1 MDASF
6 NLLGCVTREASSEE
20 KPCVGV
26 NDWCLEASEVYEY
39 GLSLNNSLYRSRV
52 LLPMKLL
59 HSMRLSE
66 MGYVEACVA
75 YLEELRE
82 SVRAS
87 RVTNESFIQQLE
99 LLENRVRQSEKE
111 WECVECVTRR
121 QVAGKGGFLSQLF
134 TVVDKGINSFMT
146 AVEEKEEVGVSSA
159 SSVPSVP
166 AMPVMPAMPSAPVA
180 PVMPSVPAMPPVP
193 SMPSAPVAPA
203 MPAAS
208 SAPAM
213 PAMPAMPAAPA
224 FTKPAARAQHPH
236 GNRHAR
242 NSLPKPFVPY
252 TPPESVLQPAQPQPL
267 QPLQPVQP
275 QPIQPIQPVQPL
287 QPFQPTQP
295 FQPVQP
301 AQPAQ
306 PIQPPQPTPPSE
318 PAQPPK
324 PSPTPA
330 PSKPAQ
336 PAQPPKPSKPAE
348 PPKPKEEEKSSS
360 WSLFGSLFRRSD
372 SSKKVYKVEL
382 PKNEAKPYYDEVKKK
397 WIIPGVEEEEEKAP
411 LPPPP
416 PMEPAPQP
424 QPEPEPEPEPEP
436 QAAPPMPA
444 IKPFVPAAVAEE
456 KEETSQEPPKTGRR
470 RFGPM

>member
-111 WECVECVTRR
+111 WVCVECVTRR
-121 QVAGKGGFLSQLF
+121 QGTGKGGFLSQLF

-146 AVEEKEEVGVSSA
+146 AVEEKEEVGVSS
-159 SSVPSVP
+159 VPS
-166 AMPVMPAMPSAPVA
+166 A
-180 PVMPSVPAMPPVP
+180 PVMPSAPAMPSVSSIPA
-193 SMPSAPVAPA
+193 APVAPA
-203 MPAAS
+203 MPSVPTAS
-208 SAPAM
+208 SA

-267 QPLQPVQP
+267 QPVQP
-275 QPIQPIQPVQPL
+275 QPSQPIQPIQPIQPL
-287 QPFQPTQP
+287 QP
-295 FQPVQP
+295 V
-301 AQPAQ
+301 Q
-306 PIQPPQPTPPSE
+306 PIQPPQPTQPSE
-318 PAQPPK
+318 PVQPLK

-330 PSKPAQ
+330 PSKPT
-336 PAQPPKPSKPAE
+336 QPPKPAE

-360 WSLFGSLFRRSD
+360 WSLFGSLFGRSD

-444 IKPFVPAAVAEE
+444 IKPFVPATVAEE
-456 KEETSQEPPKTGRR
+456 KAEETSQEPPKTGRR

>member
-111 WECVECVTRR
+111 WVCVECVTRR
-121 QVAGKGGFLSQLF
+121 QGTGKGGFLSQLF

-146 AVEEKEEVGVSSA
+146 AVEEKEEVGVSSVPSA
-159 SSVPSVP
+159 PVMPSVSSVPSVP
-166 AMPVMPAMPSAPVA
+166 AMPSAPAMPSV
-180 PVMPSVPAMPPVP
+180 SSIPA
-193 SMPSAPVAPA
+193 APVAPA
-203 MPAAS
+203 MPSVPTAS
-208 SAPAM
+208 SA

-267 QPLQPVQP
+267 QPVQP
-275 QPIQPIQPVQPL
+275 QPSQPIQPIKPIQPL
-287 QPFQPTQP
+287 QPAQPIQP
-295 FQPVQP
+295 LQPV
-301 AQPAQ
+301 Q
-306 PIQPPQPTPPSE
+306 PIQPPQPTQPSE
-318 PAQPPK
+318 PVQPPK

-330 PSKPAQ
+330 PSKPT
-336 PAQPPKPSKPAE
+336 QPPKPAE

-360 WSLFGSLFRRSD
+360 WSLFGSLFGRSD

-436 QAAPPMPA
+436 QAAPLMPA

-456 KEETSQEPPKTGRR
+456 KAEETSQEPPKTGRR

>member
-111 WECVECVTRR
+111 WVCVECVTRR
-121 QVAGKGGFLSQLF
+121 QGTGKGGFLSQLF

-146 AVEEKEEVGVSSA
+146 AVEEKEEVGVSSVSSA
-159 SSVPSVP
+159 PVMPSVSSVPSVP
-166 AMPVMPAMPSAPVA
+166 AI
-180 PVMPSVPAMPPVP
+180 PSVSSIPA
-193 SMPSAPVAPA
+193 APVAPA
-203 MPAAS
+203 MPSVPAAS
-208 SAPAM
+208 SAPV
-213 PAMPAMPAAPA
+213 MPAMPAAPA

-267 QPLQPVQP
+267 QPVQP
-275 QPIQPIQPVQPL
+275 QPFQPIQPIQPLQPAQPIQPL
-287 QPFQPTQP
+287 QP
-295 FQPVQP
+295 V
-301 AQPAQ
+301 Q
-306 PIQPPQPTPPSE
+306 PIQPPQPTQPSE
-318 PAQPPK
+318 PVQPPK

-330 PSKPAQ
+330 PSKPT
-336 PAQPPKPSKPAE
+336 QPPKPAE

-360 WSLFGSLFRRSD
+360 WSLFGSLFGRSD

-436 QAAPPMPA
+436 QAAPLMPA

-456 KEETSQEPPKTGRR
+456 KAEETSQEPPKTGRR

>member
-111 WECVECVTRR
+111 WVCVECVTRR
-121 QVAGKGGFLSQLF
+121 QGTGKGGFLSQLF

-146 AVEEKEEVGVSSA
+146 AVEEKEEVGVSSVPSA
-159 SSVPSVP
+159 PVMPSVSSVPSVP
-166 AMPVMPAMPSAPVA
+166 AMPSVSSIPA
-180 PVMPSVPAMPPVP
+180 
-193 SMPSAPVAPA
+193 APVAPA
-203 MPAAS
+203 MPSVPTAS
-208 SAPAM
+208 SA

-267 QPLQPVQP
+267 QPVQP
-275 QPIQPIQPVQPL
+275 QPFQPIQPIQPIQPL
-287 QPFQPTQP
+287 QPAQPIQP
-295 FQPVQP
+295 LQPV
-301 AQPAQ
+301 Q
-306 PIQPPQPTPPSE
+306 PIQPPQPTQPSE
-318 PAQPPK
+318 PVQPPK

-330 PSKPAQ
+330 PSKPT
-336 PAQPPKPSKPAE
+336 QPPKPAE

-360 WSLFGSLFRRSD
+360 WSLFGSLFGRSD

-436 QAAPPMPA
+436 QAAPLMPA

-456 KEETSQEPPKTGRR
+456 KAEETSQEPPKTGRR

>member
-6 NLLGCVTREASSEE
+6 NLLGCITREASSEE

-82 SVRAS
+82 SVRTS

-134 TVVDKGINSFMT
+134 TVVDKSINSFMT
-146 AVEEKEEVGVSSA
+146 AVEEKEEVGVSSVPSA
-159 SSVPSVP
+159 PVMPSVSSVPSVP
-166 AMPVMPAMPSAPVA
+166 AMPSVSSIPA
-180 PVMPSVPAMPPVP
+180 
-193 SMPSAPVAPA
+193 APVAPA
-203 MPAAS
+203 MPSVPTAS
-208 SAPAM
+208 SA

-267 QPLQPVQP
+267 QPVQP
-275 QPIQPIQPVQPL
+275 QPSQPIQPIQPIQPL
-287 QPFQPTQP
+287 QPAQPIQP
-295 FQPVQP
+295 LQPV
-301 AQPAQ
+301 Q
-306 PIQPPQPTPPSE
+306 PIQPPQPTQPSE
-318 PAQPPK
+318 PVQPPK

-330 PSKPAQ
+330 PSKPT
-336 PAQPPKPSKPAE
+336 QPPKPAE

-360 WSLFGSLFRRSD
+360 WSLFGSLFGRSD

-444 IKPFVPAAVAEE
+444 IKPFVPATVAEE
-456 KEETSQEPPKTGRR
+456 KAEETSQEPPKTGRR
-470 RFGPM
+470 PFSPM

>member
-52 LLPMKLL
+52 LRPMKLL

-111 WECVECVTRR
+111 WVCVECVTRR
-121 QVAGKGGFLSQLF
+121 QGTGKGGFLSQLF

-146 AVEEKEEVGVSSA
+146 AVEEKEEVVSSA
-159 SSVPSVP
+159 S
-166 AMPVMPAMPSAPVA
+166 
-180 PVMPSVPAMPPVP
+180 VMPSVP

-203 MPAAS
+203 MPAMPAMPSVPTAS
-208 SAPAM
+208 SA

-252 TPPESVLQPAQPQPL
+252 TPPESVLQPAQP
-267 QPLQPVQP
+267 LQPVQP
-275 QPIQPIQPVQPL
+275 QPSQPIQPIQPLQPAQPIQPL
-287 QPFQPTQP
+287 QP
-295 FQPVQP
+295 V
-301 AQPAQ
+301 Q
-306 PIQPPQPTPPSE
+306 PIQPPQPTQPSE
-318 PAQPPK
+318 PVQPPK

-330 PSKPAQ
+330 PSKPT
-336 PAQPPKPSKPAE
+336 QPPKPAE

-360 WSLFGSLFRRSD
+360 WSLFGSLFGRSD

-436 QAAPPMPA
+436 QAAPLMPA

-456 KEETSQEPPKTGRR
+456 KAEETSQEPPKTGRR

>member
-1 MDASF
+1 
-6 NLLGCVTREASSEE
+6 
-20 KPCVGV
+20 
-26 NDWCLEASEVYEY
+26 
-39 GLSLNNSLYRSRV
+39 
-52 LLPMKLL
+52 
-59 HSMRLSE
+59 

-111 WECVECVTRR
+111 WVCVECVTRR
-121 QVAGKGGFLSQLF
+121 QGTGKGGFLSQLF

-146 AVEEKEEVGVSSA
+146 AVEEKEEVGVSSVPSA
-159 SSVPSVP
+159 PVMPSVSSVPSVP
-166 AMPVMPAMPSAPVA
+166 AMPSAPAMPSV
-180 PVMPSVPAMPPVP
+180 SSIPA
-193 SMPSAPVAPA
+193 APVAPA
-203 MPAAS
+203 MPSVPTAS
-208 SAPAM
+208 SA

-267 QPLQPVQP
+267 QPVQP
-275 QPIQPIQPVQPL
+275 QPFQPIQPIQPIQPL
-287 QPFQPTQP
+287 QPAQPIQP
-295 FQPVQP
+295 LQPV
-301 AQPAQ
+301 Q
-306 PIQPPQPTPPSE
+306 PIQPPQPTQPSE
-318 PAQPPK
+318 PVQPPK

-330 PSKPAQ
+330 PSTPTQPPQ
-336 PAQPPKPSKPAE
+336 PADPPT
-348 PPKPKEEEKSSS
+348 PKEEEKSSS
-360 WSLFGSLFRRSD
+360 WSLFGSLFGRSD

-456 KEETSQEPPKTGRR
+456 KAEETSQEPPKTGRR

>member
-6 NLLGCVTREASSEE
+6 NLLGCITREASSEE

-111 WECVECVTRR
+111 WVCVECVTRR

-146 AVEEKEEVGVSSA
+146 AVEEKEEVVSSVPSA
-159 SSVPSVP
+159 PVMPSVSSVPSVP
-166 AMPVMPAMPSAPVA
+166 AMPSVSSIPA
-180 PVMPSVPAMPPVP
+180 
-193 SMPSAPVAPA
+193 APVAPA
-203 MPAAS
+203 MPSVPTAS
-208 SAPAM
+208 SA

-267 QPLQPVQP
+267 QPVQP
-275 QPIQPIQPVQPL
+275 QPSQPIQPIQPLQPAQPIQPL
-287 QPFQPTQP
+287 QP
-295 FQPVQP
+295 V
-301 AQPAQ
+301 Q
-306 PIQPPQPTPPSE
+306 PIQPPQPTQPSE
-318 PAQPPK
+318 PVQPPK

-330 PSKPAQ
+330 PSKPT
-336 PAQPPKPSKPAE
+336 QPPKPAE

-360 WSLFGSLFRRSD
+360 WSLFGSLFGRSD

-444 IKPFVPAAVAEE
+444 IKPFVPATVAEE
-456 KEETSQEPPKTGRR
+456 KAEETSQEPPKTGRR

>member
-111 WECVECVTRR
+111 WVCVECVTRR
-121 QVAGKGGFLSQLF
+121 QGTGKGGFLSQLF

-146 AVEEKEEVGVSSA
+146 AVEEKEEVGVSSVPSA
-159 SSVPSVP
+159 PVMPSVSSVPSVP
-166 AMPVMPAMPSAPVA
+166 AMPSAPAMPSV
-180 PVMPSVPAMPPVP
+180 SSIPA
-193 SMPSAPVAPA
+193 APVAPA
-203 MPAAS
+203 MPSVPTAS
-208 SAPAM
+208 SA

-267 QPLQPVQP
+267 QPVQP
-275 QPIQPIQPVQPL
+275 QPFQPIQPIQPIQPL
-287 QPFQPTQP
+287 QPAQPIQP
-295 FQPVQP
+295 LQPV
-301 AQPAQ
+301 Q
-306 PIQPPQPTPPSE
+306 PIQPPQPTQPSE
-318 PAQPPK
+318 PVQPPK

-330 PSKPAQ
+330 PSKPT
-336 PAQPPKPSKPAE
+336 QPPKPAE

-360 WSLFGSLFRRSD
+360 WSLFGSLFGRSD

-436 QAAPPMPA
+436 QAAPLMPA

-456 KEETSQEPPKTGRR
+456 KAEETSQEPPKTGRR

>member
-111 WECVECVTRR
+111 WVCVECVTRR
-121 QVAGKGGFLSQLF
+121 QGTGKGGFLSQLF

-146 AVEEKEEVGVSSA
+146 AVEEKEEVGVSSVSSA
-159 SSVPSVP
+159 PVMPSVPSVP
-166 AMPVMPAMPSAPVA
+166 AMPS
-180 PVMPSVPAMPPVP
+180 VP

-203 MPAAS
+203 MPSVPAAS
-208 SAPAM
+208 SAPV
-213 PAMPAMPAAPA
+213 MPAMPAAPA

-267 QPLQPVQP
+267 QPVQP
-275 QPIQPIQPVQPL
+275 QPSQPIQPIQPIQPL
-287 QPFQPTQP
+287 QPAQPIQP
-295 FQPVQP
+295 LQPV
-301 AQPAQ
+301 Q
-306 PIQPPQPTPPSE
+306 PIQPPQPTQPSE
-318 PAQPPK
+318 PVQPPK

-330 PSKPAQ
+330 PSKPT
-336 PAQPPKPSKPAE
+336 QPPKPAE

-360 WSLFGSLFRRSD
+360 WSLFGSLFGRSD

-436 QAAPPMPA
+436 QAAPLMPA

-456 KEETSQEPPKTGRR
+456 KAEETSQEPPKTGRR

>member
-1 MDASF
+1 MAGKELQPLSVDASF

-52 LLPMKLL
+52 LRPMKLL

-111 WECVECVTRR
+111 WVCVECVTRR
-121 QVAGKGGFLSQLF
+121 QGTGKGGFLSQLF

-146 AVEEKEEVGVSSA
+146 AVEEKEEVVSSA
-159 SSVPSVP
+159 S
-166 AMPVMPAMPSAPVA
+166 
-180 PVMPSVPAMPPVP
+180 VMPSVP

-203 MPAAS
+203 MPAMPAMPSVPTAS
-208 SAPAM
+208 SA

-252 TPPESVLQPAQPQPL
+252 TPPESVLQPAQP
-267 QPLQPVQP
+267 LQPVQP
-275 QPIQPIQPVQPL
+275 QPSQPIQPIQPLQPAQPIQPL
-287 QPFQPTQP
+287 QP
-295 FQPVQP
+295 V
-301 AQPAQ
+301 Q
-306 PIQPPQPTPPSE
+306 PIQPPQPTQPSE
-318 PAQPPK
+318 PVQPPK

-330 PSKPAQ
+330 PSKPT
-336 PAQPPKPSKPAE
+336 QPPKPAE

-360 WSLFGSLFRRSD
+360 WSLFGSLFGRSD

-436 QAAPPMPA
+436 QAAPLMPA

-456 KEETSQEPPKTGRR
+456 KAEETSQEPPKTGRR

>member
-121 QVAGKGGFLSQLF
+121 QGTGKGGFLSQLF

-146 AVEEKEEVGVSSA
+146 AVEEKEEVVSSA
-159 SSVPSVP
+159 SSAPVMPSVSSVPSVP
-166 AMPVMPAMPSAPVA
+166 AMPSA
-180 PVMPSVPAMPPVP
+180 PVMPSVPSVPAMPSVP
-193 SMPSAPVAPA
+193 SIPAAPVAPA
-203 MPAAS
+203 MPSVPTAS
-208 SAPAM
+208 SA

-267 QPLQPVQP
+267 QPVQP
-275 QPIQPIQPVQPL
+275 QPSQPIQPIQPIQPL
-287 QPFQPTQP
+287 QPAQPIQP
-295 FQPVQP
+295 LQPV
-301 AQPAQ
+301 Q
-306 PIQPPQPTPPSE
+306 PIQPPQPTQPSE
-318 PAQPPK
+318 PVQPPK

-330 PSKPAQ
+330 PSKPT
-336 PAQPPKPSKPAE
+336 QPPKPAE

-360 WSLFGSLFRRSD
+360 WSLFGSLFGRSD

-444 IKPFVPAAVAEE
+444 IKPFVPATVAEE

>member
-111 WECVECVTRR
+111 WVCVECVTRR
-121 QVAGKGGFLSQLF
+121 QGTGKGGFLSQLF

-146 AVEEKEEVGVSSA
+146 AVEEKEEVGVSSVPSA
-159 SSVPSVP
+159 PVMPSVPSVPSVP
-166 AMPVMPAMPSAPVA
+166 AMPSVSSIPA
-180 PVMPSVPAMPPVP
+180 
-193 SMPSAPVAPA
+193 APVAPA
-203 MPAAS
+203 MPSVPTAS
-208 SAPAM
+208 SA

-267 QPLQPVQP
+267 QPVQP
-275 QPIQPIQPVQPL
+275 QPSQPIQPIQPIQPL
-287 QPFQPTQP
+287 QPAQPIQP
-295 FQPVQP
+295 LQPV
-301 AQPAQ
+301 Q
-306 PIQPPQPTPPSE
+306 PIQPPQPTQPSE
-318 PAQPPK
+318 PVQPPK

-330 PSKPAQ
+330 PSKPTQ
-336 PAQPPKPSKPAE
+336 LPKPAE

-360 WSLFGSLFRRSD
+360 WSLFGSLFGRSD

-444 IKPFVPAAVAEE
+444 IKPFVPATVAEE

>member
-121 QVAGKGGFLSQLF
+121 QGTGKGGFLSQLF

-146 AVEEKEEVGVSSA
+146 AVEEKEEVGVSSVSSA
-159 SSVPSVP
+159 PVMPSVSSVPSVP
-166 AMPVMPAMPSAPVA
+166 AMPSAPAMPSV
-180 PVMPSVPAMPPVP
+180 SSIPA
-193 SMPSAPVAPA
+193 APVAPA
-203 MPAAS
+203 MPSVPTAS
-208 SAPAM
+208 SA

-267 QPLQPVQP
+267 QPVQP
-275 QPIQPIQPVQPL
+275 QPSQPIQPIQPIQPL
-287 QPFQPTQP
+287 
-295 FQPVQP
+295 
-301 AQPAQ
+301 QPAQ
-306 PIQPPQPTPPSE
+306 PIQPPQPTQPSE

-330 PSKPAQ
+330 PSK

-360 WSLFGSLFRRSD
+360 WSLFGSLFGRSD

-444 IKPFVPAAVAEE
+444 IKPFVPATVAEE

>member
-1 MDASF
+1 MAGKELQPLSVDASF

-111 WECVECVTRR
+111 WVCVECVTRR
-121 QVAGKGGFLSQLF
+121 QGTGKGGFLSQLF

-146 AVEEKEEVGVSSA
+146 AVEEKEEVVSSA
-159 SSVPSVP
+159 S
-166 AMPVMPAMPSAPVA
+166 
-180 PVMPSVPAMPPVP
+180 VMPSVP

-203 MPAAS
+203 MPAMPAMPSVPTAS
-208 SAPAM
+208 SA

-252 TPPESVLQPAQPQPL
+252 TPPESVLQPAQP
-267 QPLQPVQP
+267 LQPVQP
-275 QPIQPIQPVQPL
+275 QPSQPIQPIQPLQPAQPIQPL
-287 QPFQPTQP
+287 QP
-295 FQPVQP
+295 V
-301 AQPAQ
+301 Q
-306 PIQPPQPTPPSE
+306 PIQPPQPTQPSE
-318 PAQPPK
+318 PVQPPK

-330 PSKPAQ
+330 PSKPT
-336 PAQPPKPSKPAE
+336 QPPKPAE

-360 WSLFGSLFRRSD
+360 WSLFGSLFGRSD

-436 QAAPPMPA
+436 QAAPLMPA

-456 KEETSQEPPKTGRR
+456 KAEETSQEPPKTGRR

>member
-1 MDASF
+1 MAGKELQPLSVDASF

-111 WECVECVTRR
+111 WVCVECVTRR
-121 QVAGKGGFLSQLF
+121 QGTGKGGFLSQLF

-146 AVEEKEEVGVSSA
+146 AVEEKEEVGVSSVPSA
-159 SSVPSVP
+159 PVMPSVSSVPSVP
-166 AMPVMPAMPSAPVA
+166 AMPSAPAMPSV
-180 PVMPSVPAMPPVP
+180 SSIPA
-193 SMPSAPVAPA
+193 APVAPA
-203 MPAAS
+203 MPSVPTAS
-208 SAPAM
+208 SA

-267 QPLQPVQP
+267 QPVQP
-275 QPIQPIQPVQPL
+275 QPSQPIQPIQPIQPL
-287 QPFQPTQP
+287 QP
-295 FQPVQP
+295 V
-301 AQPAQ
+301 Q
-306 PIQPPQPTPPSE
+306 PIQPPQPTQPSE
-318 PAQPPK
+318 PVQPPK

-330 PSKPAQ
+330 PSKPT
-336 PAQPPKPSKPAE
+336 QPPKPAE

-360 WSLFGSLFRRSD
+360 WSLFGSLFGRSD

-436 QAAPPMPA
+436 QAAPLMPA

>member
-1 MDASF
+1 MAGKELQPLSVDASF

-111 WECVECVTRR
+111 WVCVECVTRR
-121 QVAGKGGFLSQLF
+121 QGTGKGGFLSQLF

-146 AVEEKEEVGVSSA
+146 AVEEKEEVGVSSVSSA
-159 SSVPSVP
+159 PVMPSVSSVPSVP
-166 AMPVMPAMPSAPVA
+166 AMP
-180 PVMPSVPAMPPVP
+180 SVPAIPPVP

-203 MPAAS
+203 MPAMPAMPSVPTAS
-208 SAPAM
+208 SA

-224 FTKPAARAQHPH
+224 FTKPAARPQHTH

-252 TPPESVLQPAQPQPL
+252 TPPESVLQPAQPLQPVQPQPL

-275 QPIQPIQPVQPL
+275 A

-295 FQPVQP
+295 
-301 AQPAQ
+301 
-306 PIQPPQPTPPSE
+306 SE
-318 PAQPPK
+318 PVQPPK

-330 PSKPAQ
+330 PSKPT
-336 PAQPPKPSKPAE
+336 QPPKPAE

-360 WSLFGSLFRRSD
+360 WSLFGSLFGRSD

-444 IKPFVPAAVAEE
+444 IKPFVPATVAEE

>member
-111 WECVECVTRR
+111 WVCVECVTRR
-121 QVAGKGGFLSQLF
+121 QGTGKGGFLSQLF

-146 AVEEKEEVGVSSA
+146 AVEEKEEVGVSSVSSA
-159 SSVPSVP
+159 PVMPSVPSVP
-166 AMPVMPAMPSAPVA
+166 AMPS
-180 PVMPSVPAMPPVP
+180 VP

-203 MPAAS
+203 MPSVPAAS
-208 SAPAM
+208 SAPV
-213 PAMPAMPAAPA
+213 MPAMPAAPA

-267 QPLQPVQP
+267 QPVQPLQPLQPVQPVQP
-275 QPIQPIQPVQPL
+275 QPSQPIQPLQPT

-295 FQPVQP
+295 LQPVQP
-301 AQPAQ
+301 IQPLQ
-306 PIQPPQPTPPSE
+306 PVQPVQPPQPTQPSE
-318 PAQPPK
+318 PVQPPK

-336 PAQPPKPSKPAE
+336 PAQPPKPPKPAE

-360 WSLFGSLFRRSD
+360 WSLFGSLFGRSD

-444 IKPFVPAAVAEE
+444 IKPFVPATVAEE

>member
-111 WECVECVTRR
+111 WVCVECVTRR
-121 QVAGKGGFLSQLF
+121 QGTGKGGFLSQLF

-146 AVEEKEEVGVSSA
+146 AVEEKEEVGVSSVPSA
-159 SSVPSVP
+159 PVMPCVSSVPSEP

-180 PVMPSVPAMPPVP
+180 PVMPSVPT
-193 SMPSAPVAPA
+193 
-203 MPAAS
+203 AS
-208 SAPAM
+208 SA

-267 QPLQPVQP
+267 QPVQP
-275 QPIQPIQPVQPL
+275 QPFQPIQPIQPIQPL
-287 QPFQPTQP
+287 QPAQPIQP
-295 FQPVQP
+295 LQPV
-301 AQPAQ
+301 Q
-306 PIQPPQPTPPSE
+306 PIQPPQPTQPSE
-318 PAQPPK
+318 PVQPPK

-330 PSKPAQ
+330 PSKPT
-336 PAQPPKPSKPAE
+336 QPPKPAE

-360 WSLFGSLFRRSD
+360 WSLFGSLFGRSD

-436 QAAPPMPA
+436 QAAPLMPA

-456 KEETSQEPPKTGRR
+456 KAEETSQEPPKTGRR

>member
-121 QVAGKGGFLSQLF
+121 QGTGKGGFLSQLF
-134 TVVDKGINSFMT
+134 TVVDKGINSLMT
-146 AVEEKEEVGVSSA
+146 AVEEKEEVGVSSVSSA
-159 SSVPSVP
+159 PVMPSVPSVP
-166 AMPVMPAMPSAPVA
+166 AMPS
-180 PVMPSVPAMPPVP
+180 VP
-193 SMPSAPVAPA
+193 SMPSAP
-203 MPAAS
+203 AAS
-208 SAPAM
+208 SAPVM
-213 PAMPAMPAAPA
+213 PSASSAPVMPAMPAAPA
-224 FTKPAARAQHPH
+224 FTKPAARAQHTH

-252 TPPESVLQPAQPQPL
+252 TPPESVLQPAQPL

-275 QPIQPIQPVQPL
+275 QPSQPIQPIQPIQPL
-287 QPFQPTQP
+287 QPAQPIQP
-295 FQPVQP
+295 LQPV
-301 AQPAQ
+301 Q
-306 PIQPPQPTPPSE
+306 PIQPPQPTQPSE
-318 PAQPPK
+318 PVQPPK

-330 PSKPAQ
+330 PSKPT
-336 PAQPPKPSKPAE
+336 QPPKPAE

-360 WSLFGSLFRRSD
+360 WSLFGSLFGRSD

-397 WIIPGVEEEEEKAP
+397 WIIPGVEEEKEKAP

-444 IKPFVPAAVAEE
+444 IKPFVPATVAEE

>member
-6 NLLGCVTREASSEE
+6 NLLGCITREASSEE

-111 WECVECVTRR
+111 WVCVECVTRR
-121 QVAGKGGFLSQLF
+121 QGTGKGGFLSQLF

-146 AVEEKEEVGVSSA
+146 AVEEKEEVGVSS
-159 SSVPSVP
+159 VPS
-166 AMPVMPAMPSAPVA
+166 A
-180 PVMPSVPAMPPVP
+180 PVMPSVSSVPAMPSVP

-203 MPAAS
+203 MPSVPAAS
-208 SAPAM
+208 SA

-267 QPLQPVQP
+267 QPVQP
-275 QPIQPIQPVQPL
+275 QPSQPIQPIQPIQPL
-287 QPFQPTQP
+287 QPAQPIQP
-295 FQPVQP
+295 LQPV
-301 AQPAQ
+301 Q
-306 PIQPPQPTPPSE
+306 PIQPPQPTQPSE
-318 PAQPPK
+318 PVQPPK

-330 PSKPAQ
+330 PSKPTQ
-336 PAQPPKPSKPAE
+336 PSKPAE

-360 WSLFGSLFRRSD
+360 WSLFGSLFGRSD

-444 IKPFVPAAVAEE
+444 IKPFVPATVAEE

>member
-121 QVAGKGGFLSQLF
+121 QGTGKGGFLSQLF

-146 AVEEKEEVGVSSA
+146 AVEEKEEVGVSSVPSA
-159 SSVPSVP
+159 PVMPSVSSVPSVP
-166 AMPVMPAMPSAPVA
+166 AMPSVSSIPA
-180 PVMPSVPAMPPVP
+180 
-193 SMPSAPVAPA
+193 APVAPA
-203 MPAAS
+203 MPSVPTAS
-208 SAPAM
+208 SA

-267 QPLQPVQP
+267 QPVQP
-275 QPIQPIQPVQPL
+275 QPSQPIQPIQPIQPL
-287 QPFQPTQP
+287 QPAQPIQP
-295 FQPVQP
+295 LQPV
-301 AQPAQ
+301 Q
-306 PIQPPQPTPPSE
+306 PIQPPQPTQPSE
-318 PAQPPK
+318 PVQPPK

-330 PSKPAQ
+330 PSKPT
-336 PAQPPKPSKPAE
+336 QPPKPAE

-360 WSLFGSLFRRSD
+360 WSLFGSLFGRSD

-436 QAAPPMPA
+436 QAAPLMPA

-456 KEETSQEPPKTGRR
+456 KAEETSQEPPKTGRR

>member
-111 WECVECVTRR
+111 WVCVECVTRR
-121 QVAGKGGFLSQLF
+121 QGTGKGGFLSQLF

-146 AVEEKEEVGVSSA
+146 AVEEKEEVVSSA
-159 SSVPSVP
+159 S
-166 AMPVMPAMPSAPVA
+166 
-180 PVMPSVPAMPPVP
+180 VMPSVP

-203 MPAAS
+203 MPAMPAMPSVPTAS
-208 SAPAM
+208 SA

-252 TPPESVLQPAQPQPL
+252 TPPESVLQPAQP
-267 QPLQPVQP
+267 LQPVQP
-275 QPIQPIQPVQPL
+275 QPSQPIQPIQPLQPAQPIQPL
-287 QPFQPTQP
+287 QP
-295 FQPVQP
+295 V
-301 AQPAQ
+301 Q
-306 PIQPPQPTPPSE
+306 PIQPPQPTQPSE
-318 PAQPPK
+318 PVQPPK

-330 PSKPAQ
+330 PSKPT
-336 PAQPPKPSKPAE
+336 QPPKPAE

-360 WSLFGSLFRRSD
+360 WSLFGSLFGRSD

-436 QAAPPMPA
+436 QAAPLMPA

-456 KEETSQEPPKTGRR
+456 KAEETSQEPPKTGRR

>member
-111 WECVECVTRR
+111 WVCVECVTRR
-121 QVAGKGGFLSQLF
+121 QGTGKGGFLSQLF

-146 AVEEKEEVGVSSA
+146 AVEEKEEVGVSSVPSA
-159 SSVPSVP
+159 PVMPSVPSVPSVP
-166 AMPVMPAMPSAPVA
+166 AMP
-180 PVMPSVPAMPPVP
+180 SVPSIPA
-193 SMPSAPVAPA
+193 APVAPA
-203 MPAAS
+203 MPSVPTAS
-208 SAPAM
+208 SA

-267 QPLQPVQP
+267 QPAQPQP
-275 QPIQPIQPVQPL
+275 SQPIQPIQPIQPL
-287 QPFQPTQP
+287 QPAQPIQP
-295 FQPVQP
+295 LQPV
-301 AQPAQ
+301 Q
-306 PIQPPQPTPPSE
+306 PIQPPQPTQPSE
-318 PAQPPK
+318 PVQPPK

-330 PSKPAQ
+330 PSKPT
-336 PAQPPKPSKPAE
+336 QPPKPAE

-360 WSLFGSLFRRSD
+360 WSLFGSLFGRSD

-444 IKPFVPAAVAEE
+444 IKPFVPATVAEE

>member
-6 NLLGCVTREASSEE
+6 NLLGCVTREASSDE

-146 AVEEKEEVGVSSA
+146 AVEEKEEVGVSSVPSA
-159 SSVPSVP
+159 PVMPSVSSVPSVP
-166 AMPVMPAMPSAPVA
+166 AMPSAPAMPSV
-180 PVMPSVPAMPPVP
+180 SSIPA
-193 SMPSAPVAPA
+193 APVAPA
-203 MPAAS
+203 MPSVPTAS
-208 SAPAM
+208 SA

-267 QPLQPVQP
+267 QPVQP
-275 QPIQPIQPVQPL
+275 QPFQPIQPIQPIQPL
-287 QPFQPTQP
+287 QPAQPIQP
-295 FQPVQP
+295 LQPV
-301 AQPAQ
+301 Q
-306 PIQPPQPTPPSE
+306 PIQPPQPTQPSE
-318 PAQPPK
+318 PVQPPK

-330 PSKPAQ
+330 PSKPT
-336 PAQPPKPSKPAE
+336 QPPKPAE

-360 WSLFGSLFRRSD
+360 WSLFGSLFGRSD

-436 QAAPPMPA
+436 QAAPLMPA

-456 KEETSQEPPKTGRR
+456 KAEETSQEPPKTGRR

>member
-111 WECVECVTRR
+111 WVCVECVTRR
-121 QVAGKGGFLSQLF
+121 QGTGKGGFLSQLF

-146 AVEEKEEVGVSSA
+146 AVEEKEEVGVSSVPSA
-159 SSVPSVP
+159 PVMPSVPSVP
-166 AMPVMPAMPSAPVA
+166 AMPS
-180 PVMPSVPAMPPVP
+180 VP

-203 MPAAS
+203 MPSVPAAS
-208 SAPAM
+208 SAPV
-213 PAMPAMPAAPA
+213 MPAMPAAPA

-267 QPLQPVQP
+267 QPVQP
-275 QPIQPIQPVQPL
+275 QPSQPIQPIQPIQPL
-287 QPFQPTQP
+287 QPAQPIQP
-295 FQPVQP
+295 LQPV
-301 AQPAQ
+301 Q
-306 PIQPPQPTPPSE
+306 PIQPPQPTQPSE
-318 PAQPPK
+318 PVQPPK

-330 PSKPAQ
+330 PSKPT
-336 PAQPPKPSKPAE
+336 QPPKPAE

-360 WSLFGSLFRRSD
+360 WSLFGSLFGRSD

-436 QAAPPMPA
+436 QAAPLMPA

-456 KEETSQEPPKTGRR
+456 KAEETSQEPPKTGRR

>member
-111 WECVECVTRR
+111 WVCVECVTRR
-121 QVAGKGGFLSQLF
+121 QGTGKGGFLSQLF

-146 AVEEKEEVGVSSA
+146 AVEEKEEVGVSSVSSA
-159 SSVPSVP
+159 PVMPSVPSVP
-166 AMPVMPAMPSAPVA
+166 AMPS
-180 PVMPSVPAMPPVP
+180 VP

-203 MPAAS
+203 MPSVPAAS
-208 SAPAM
+208 SAPV
-213 PAMPAMPAAPA
+213 MPAAPA

-252 TPPESVLQPAQPQPL
+252 TPPESVLQPAQP
-267 QPLQPVQP
+267 LQPVQP
-275 QPIQPIQPVQPL
+275 QPSQPIQPIQPIQPL
-287 QPFQPTQP
+287 QPAQPIQP
-295 FQPVQP
+295 LQPV
-301 AQPAQ
+301 Q
-306 PIQPPQPTPPSE
+306 PIQPPQPTQPSE
-318 PAQPPK
+318 PVQPPK

-330 PSKPAQ
+330 PSKPT
-336 PAQPPKPSKPAE
+336 QPPKPAE

-360 WSLFGSLFRRSD
+360 WSLFGSLFGRSD

-436 QAAPPMPA
+436 QAAPLMPA

-456 KEETSQEPPKTGRR
+456 KAEETSQEPPKTGRR